1 MERAPIIPGKIDIT
15 VFNGTWSCILLRR
28 ISIDSARRWLL
39 NVAVP
44 EGLLLAV
51 TLVLAFFFAEGKN
64 GMLLASIKFFKD
76 VVRHLAASSIS

>member
-15 VFNGTWSCILLRR
+15 VFNGTMSCILKSH
-28 ISIDSARRWLL
+28 ISIDSARQLLL

-51 TLVLAFFFAEGKN
+51 TLVLAFFFAEGKK
-64 GMLLASIKFFKD
+64 GALLASNKISKD
-76 VVRHLAASSIS
+76 VVHHLTASSMC